1 MNANAGTL
9 NNVTINENCS
19 IQKGKLVRQ
28 SEGDIVVR
36 WEKVFPHDP
45 RESEFKPCRQG
56 TITVR
61 IDDDQ
66 NMTDKLSFLLLR
78 FVGRS
83 TGRHPQT
90 VNIIHPVVL
99 L

>member
-1 MNANAGTL
+1 M
-9 NNVTINENCS
+9 I
-19 IQKGKLVRQ
+19 K
-28 SEGDIVVR
+28 
-36 WEKVFPHDP
+36 
-45 RESEFKPCRQG
+45 
-56 TITVR
+56 
-61 IDDDQ
+61 